1 MTLFLFLAA
10 AMLALALLFVLP
22 VLWRRETVPAAAP
35 PGPAPRDALNL
46 AVHRDQLR
54 ELELDFRLGSIGEAA
69 YQHARQELAR
79 RVAEEVRP
87 AALALPPLARQRWP
101 AVMVA
106 LGLCSASL
114 FLYAMLGTPAA
125 LLSGATAAATPVP
138 VPAPAPAAAAAAAPT
153 VADSAAPVTS
163 AQIEGMVA
171 RLAERLQSQPQ
182 DADGWRKLIHSYETL
197 RRFDLAVGAYEHLL
211 ALTPDNPDL
220 LADYAVT
227 LAMSL
232 DQRLAGAPEKLI
244 QRALAIDPDHV
255 QALALSGSA
264 AFERQDYA
272 RAIKAWQRILDRLPP
287 DAEMAP
293 SIALNIAK
301 ARALGEANAVKLS
314 RSQNSMPL

>member
-1 MTLFLFLAA
+1 MTLFLLLAA

-22 VLWRRETVPAAAP
+22 VLWRREAVPAGAP
-35 PGPAPRDALNL
+35 SGDAPREALNL

-54 ELELDFRLGSIGEAA
+54 ELELDFRLGSIGETA

-79 RVAEEVRP
+79 QVAEEVKP
-87 AALALPPLARQRWP
+87 ATAPPLPPLARQRWP
-101 AVMVA
+101 AITLA
-106 LGLCSASL
+106 LGLCGATV

-125 LLSGATAAATPVP
+125 LLPGASAAPTPPAATAA
-138 VPAPAPAAAAAAAPT
+138 PAGAGNPA
-153 VADSAAPVTS
+153 SVTA
-163 AQIEGMVA
+163 AQIEAMVA
-171 RLAERLQSQPQ
+171 RLAEKMKANPQ
-182 DADGWRKLIHSYETL
+182 DADGWRQLARSYETL

-211 ALTPDNPDL
+211 ALTPNNPDL

-244 QRALAIDPDHV
+244 QRALQINPDHV

-272 RAIKAWQRILDRLPP
+272 GAVKAWKRILDRLPP

-293 SIALNIAK
+293 SIAAHIAK
-301 ARALGEANAVKLS
+301 AQALGEVAAGK
-314 RSQNSMPL
+314 R

>member
-1 MTLFLFLAA
+1 MTLFLLLAA

-22 VLWRRETVPAAAP
+22 VLWRRESVPAGAP
-35 PGPAPRDALNL
+35 SGPAPRDALNL

-54 ELELDFRLGSIGEAA
+54 ELELDFRLGSIGKAS
-69 YQHARQELAR
+69 YQHARQELAH
-79 RVAEEVRP
+79 RVAEEVKP
-87 AALALPPLARQRWP
+87 AAPPLPAPGRQRWP
-101 AVMVA
+101 TVAVA
-106 LGLCSASL
+106 LGLCGSTV

-125 LLSGATAAATPVP
+125 LLPGATAAATP
-138 VPAPAPAAAAAAAPT
+138 A
-153 VADSAAPVTS
+153 VADSMPPVTA

-171 RLAERLQSQPQ
+171 RLAEKMKANPQ
-182 DADGWRKLIHSYETL
+182 DAEGWRKLARAYETL
-197 RRFDLAVGAYEHLL
+197 RRFDLAVDAYEHLL

-232 DQRLAGAPEKLI
+232 DQRLTGAPEKLI
-244 QRALAIDPDHV
+244 QRALQINPDHV

-272 RAIKAWQRILDRLPP
+272 GAVKAWKKILDRLPP

-293 SIALNIAK
+293 SIAANIAK
-301 ARALGEANAVKLS
+301 AQSLGEVAAGK
-314 RSQNSMPL
+314 M

>member
-1 MTLFLFLAA
+1 MTLFLLLAA

-22 VLWRRETVPAAAP
+22 VLWRRESVPAGAP
-35 PGPAPRDALNL
+35 SGPAPRDALNL

-54 ELELDFRLGSIGEAA
+54 ELELDFRLGSIGEAS
-69 YQHARQELAR
+69 YQHARQELAH
-79 RVAEEVRP
+79 RVAEEVKP
-87 AALALPPLARQRWP
+87 AAPPLPAPGRQRWP
-101 AVMVA
+101 TVAVA
-106 LGLCSASL
+106 LGLCGSTV

-125 LLSGATAAATPVP
+125 LLPGATAAATP
-138 VPAPAPAAAAAAAPT
+138 A
-153 VADSAAPVTS
+153 VADSMPPVTA

-171 RLAERLQSQPQ
+171 RLAEKMKANPQ
-182 DADGWRKLIHSYETL
+182 DADGWRKLARAYETL
-197 RRFDLAVGAYEHLL
+197 RRFDLAVDAYEHLL

-232 DQRLAGAPEKLI
+232 DQRLTGAPEKLI
-244 QRALAIDPDHV
+244 QRALQINPDHV

-272 RAIKAWQRILDRLPP
+272 GAVKAWKKILDRLPP

-293 SIALNIAK
+293 SIAANIAK
-301 ARALGEANAVKLS
+301 AQSLGEVAAGK
-314 RSQNSMPL
+314 M

>member
-1 MTLFLFLAA
+1 MTLFLLLAA

-22 VLWRRETVPAAAP
+22 VLWRRESVPAGAP
-35 PGPAPRDALNL
+35 SGPAPRDALNL

-54 ELELDFRLGSIGEAA
+54 ELELDFRLGSIGEAS
-69 YQHARQELAR
+69 YQHARQELAC
-79 RVAEEVRP
+79 RVAEEVKP
-87 AALALPPLARQRWP
+87 AAPPLPAPGHQRWP
-101 AVMVA
+101 TVVVA
-106 LGLCSASL
+106 LGLCGSTI

-125 LLSGATAAATPVP
+125 LLPGATTAAM
-138 VPAPAPAAAAAAAPT
+138 PA
-153 VADSAAPVTS
+153 VADSVPPVTA

-171 RLAERLQSQPQ
+171 RLAEKMKANPQ
-182 DADGWRKLIHSYETL
+182 DADGWRQLARSYETL

-244 QRALAIDPDHV
+244 QRALQINPDHV

-272 RAIKAWQRILDRLPP
+272 GAVKAWKKILDRLPP
-287 DAEMAP
+287 DAEMAT
-293 SIALNIAK
+293 SIAAHIAK
-301 ARALGEANAVKLS
+301 AQALGEVAGGEKS
-314 RSQNSMPL
+314 RP

>member
-10 AMLALALLFVLP
+10 GMLALALLFVLP
-22 VLWRRETVPAAAP
+22 VLWRLEAIPAGAP

-46 AVHRDQLR
+46 AVHQDQLR
-54 ELELDFRLGSIGEAA
+54 ELELDFRLGSIDEAS

-79 RVAEEVRP
+79 RVAEEIRP

-101 AVMVA
+101 GVALA
-106 LGLCSASL
+106 LGLCSTSV

-125 LLSGATAAATPVP
+125 LLPGATAAA
-138 VPAPAPAAAAAAAPT
+138 VPAPVPSASASAAAAAAAPA
-153 VADSAAPVTS
+153 VADGAAPVTS

-171 RLAERLQSQPQ
+171 RLAEKMKANPQ
-182 DADGWRKLIHSYETL
+182 DADGWRKLARSYETL
-197 RRFDLAVGAYEHLL
+197 RRFDLAIGAYEHLVK
-211 ALTPDNPDL
+211 LTPDNPDL

-244 QRALAIDPDHV
+244 QRALAIDPNHV

-264 AFERQDYA
+264 AFEREDYVG
-272 RAIKAWQRILDRLPP
+272 AIKAWQKILARLPP
-287 DAEMAP
+287 DATMVP
-293 SIALNIAK
+293 SIATHIAK
-301 ARALGEANAVKLS
+301 AQALGKVAGGKKTG
-314 RSQNSMPL
+314 R

>member
-22 VLWRRETVPAAAP
+22 VLWRGEAIPAGAP
-35 PGPAPRDALNL
+35 SGPAPRDALNL
-46 AVHRDQLR
+46 AVHQEQLR
-54 ELELDFRLGSIGEAA
+54 ELELDVRLGSIDEAS

-79 RVAEEVRP
+79 RVAEEIRP

-101 AVMVA
+101 GVAVA
-106 LGLCSASL
+106 LGLCSTTV

-125 LLSGATAAATPVP
+125 LLPGATTAAVPAPEATAAPSAATP
-138 VPAPAPAAAAAAAPT
+138 A

-171 RLAERLQSQPQ
+171 RLAEKMKANPQ
-182 DADGWRKLIHSYETL
+182 DADGWRKLARSYETL
-197 RRFDLAVGAYEHLL
+197 RRFDLAVDAYAHLVT
-211 ALTPDNPDL
+211 LTPNNPDL

-244 QRALAIDPDHV
+244 QRALAIDPNHV
-255 QALALSGSA
+255 QALALAGSA
-264 AFERQDYA
+264 AFEREDYA
-272 RAIKAWQRILDRLPP
+272 GAIKAWQKLLARLPP

-293 SIALNIAK
+293 SIKANIAK
-301 ARALGEANAVKLS
+301 AWALGEAAGGKKAG
-314 RSQNSMPL
+314 R